1 MARQDKQ
8 LLLLL
13 LLLIIMHNHHCQKD
27 RKKTIIK
34 RQLQIKIR
42 MKGRKE
48 KAVGSRTAAPPR
60 PTKGRAGDERPD
72 HKPTTEDAMAT
83 TSFFLEAI
91 ARPSSRKGVTEDDIG
106 WMGPFLQVGGVPGR
120 RL

>member
-1 MARQDKQ
+1 MPAEELAQKQ
-8 LLLLL
+8 REL
-13 LLLIIMHNHHCQKD
+13 
-27 RKKTIIK
+27 
-34 RQLQIKIR
+34 
-42 MKGRKE
+42 
-48 KAVGSRTAAPPR
+48 KAAWE
-60 PTKGRAGDERPD
+60 RAGDERPD
-72 HKPTTEDAMAT
+72 HKPTTTTEDAMAT

>member
-1 MARQDKQ
+1 MT
-8 LLLLL
+8 
-13 LLLIIMHNHHCQKD
+13 QKD
-27 RKKTIIK
+27 GSPEASEGPYWSEELLAVLVVGLGDETQAR
-34 RQLQIKIR
+34 
-42 MKGRKE
+42 E

>member
-1 MARQDKQ
+1 
-8 LLLLL
+8 
-13 LLLIIMHNHHCQKD
+13 
-27 RKKTIIK
+27 
-34 RQLQIKIR
+34 

-60 PTKGRAGDERPD
+60 PTKRRAGDERPD
-72 HKPTTEDAMAT
+72 HKPTTEDAMAN

-91 ARPSSRKGVTEDDIG
+91 ARQSSRKGVTEDDIE

>member
-1 MARQDKQ
+1 MLPLKLVIRGSNPGEVYFFTLANKNKKEGPKGEGRR
-8 LLLLL
+8 
-13 LLLIIMHNHHCQKD
+13 IKD
-27 RKKTIIK
+27 GGTSKANK
-34 RQLQIKIR
+34 RTSWR
-42 MKGRKE
+42 R
-48 KAVGSRTAAPPR
+48 
-60 PTKGRAGDERPD
+60 RPD